1 MLINLQKFLTTN
13 FCRRKLLLEH
23 FENKEEKLTH
33 KKEIKKDCC
42 DNCRQY
48 TQNGLTSTTKNF
60 NQEAF
65 NCVSS
70 VKFLNQTYATGTIVA
85 FLIGSVSFNL
95 KYK

>member
-1 MLINLQKFLTTN
+1 MTIYSQYVRNLHPLYTQYGCK
-13 FCRRKLLLEH
+13 
-23 FENKEEKLTH
+23 
-33 KKEIKKDCC
+33 
-42 DNCRQY
+42 QY

-60 NQEAF
+60 TQEAF

-70 VKFLNQTYATGTIVA
+70 VKFLNKTYATGTIVA